1 VSKRFLYPIK
11 NQTFNERIPMSPE
24 ENRPRTLREMEV
36 EVEAEGRE
44 WMRRR
49 LEEKVQAEADRHGGV
64 FPPKRAQGVASSA
77 AKDASADGLRADRT
91 GGVARPKSS
100 G

>member
-1 VSKRFLYPIK
+1 
-11 NQTFNERIPMSPE
+11 MSGE

-64 FPPKRAQGVASSA
+64 FPPKRTQSVASPA
-77 AKDASADGLRADRT
+77 AKDASAHGVRADRAK
-91 GGVARPKSS
+91 GVARPKS
-100 G
+100 GG

>member
-1 VSKRFLYPIK
+1 
-11 NQTFNERIPMSPE
+11 MSPE

-49 LEEKVQAEADRHGGV
+49 LEEKIQAEADRHGGV
-64 FPPKRAQGVASSA
+64 FPPKRAQSVASP
-77 AKDASADGLRADRT
+77 KTEDASAHGVRADRT
-91 GGVARPKSS
+91 GSVARPKS
-100 G
+100 GG